1 MDKTLKIELT
11 INSAPQ
17 LYELV
22 DKLCSLFGGQG
33 KTPAA
38 GSRSIPEEP
47 VVMPLKASEGI
58 KDEPEK
64 KAEEPAGEPEKPQ
77 ADALSIR
84 DAMNQVFRKFIP
96 DYPHDRSSDRFKLW
110 YLQLKKEFI
119 SLAKELGYD
128 KPSQITK
135 PEDSV
140 KFITAIMSLK
150 PNAGGV
156 KLEMDDLPF

>member
-1 MDKTLKIELT
+1 MDTLKIELT
-11 INSAPQ
+11 INPAPQ

-22 DKLCSLFGGQG
+22 DKLCSLFGSQE
-33 KTPAA
+33 KTPAVN
-38 GSRSIPEEP
+38 SQ
-47 VVMPLKASEGI
+47 GI
-58 KDEPEK
+58 KNEPEK
-64 KAEEPAGEPEKPQ
+64 KAEEPAGEPEKPK

-84 DAMNQVFRKFIP
+84 EAMNTVFKKFIP
-96 DYPHDRSSDRFKLW
+96 DYPHDRSSDRYKLW
-110 YLQLKKEFI
+110 YLQLKEEFI